1 MLLKEKIAEQLP
13 AWRERVTTLV
23 KEHGDKVV
31 DQITIKQIYGGMRS
45 AKVLVTD
52 ISYVDPNEGIRYR
65 GYTIP
70 EMLKLLPKAEG
81 SDFPLAGGLYYL
93 LLVGEV
99 PSDEQA
105 QEIEMAW
112 KSYGAIPPYVY
123 ETIRAMPPASHPMTM
138 FSAAILSMQSE
149 SVFARQYQ
157 QGMQKSDYW
166 QATLEDSLQLIA
178 KLPGIAAYI
187 YNCKYKSGCYI
198 SPDFNL
204 DWSANFARMIGVDS
218 PEFMDVA
225 RLYFLLHA
233 DHESGNVSAHAT
245 HLVGSS
251 LSDVYYSCA
260 AGINGLAGPLHG
272 LANQESL
279 RWLLSILER
288 FAGLPSREQITQFA
302 WDTLNAGQVIPG
314 YGHAVLRLPD
324 PRFTAQFEFGMNF
337 LPDDE
342 LFQLVQLVNEVIPQ
356 VLREQGKV
364 KNPWP
369 NVDAVSG
376 ALLYHYG
383 MREQDF
389 YTVLF
394 GVSRILGVTAN
405 LIWARALGQ
414 PIERPKSLTTKMLED
429 LAAAK

>member
-13 AWRERVTTLV
+13 SWQSRVSNLV
-23 KEHGDKVV
+23 KNHGDKIV
-31 DQITIKQIYGGMRS
+31 DNVTVKQIYGGMRG

-70 EMLKLLPKAEG
+70 ELMEMLPKAG
-81 SDFPLAGGLYYL
+81 NSDFPLAGGLYFL
-93 LLVGEV
+93 LLTGEIPTDGEANHV
-99 PSDEQA
+99 ET
-105 QEIEMAW
+105 IW
-112 KSYGAIPPYVY
+112 KSRGTIPPYVY
-123 ETIRAMPPASHPMTM
+123 ETIKAMPLDSHPMTL
-138 FSAAILSMQSE
+138 FSAAILALQNE
-149 SVFARQYQ
+149 SVFAKNYQ
-157 QGMQKSDYW
+157 DGMDRSEYW
-166 QATLEDSLQLIA
+166 MATLEDSLNLTA

-187 YNCKYKSGCYI
+187 YNLKYKKGRYI
-198 SPDFNL
+198 APDFEL
-204 DWSANFARMIGVDS
+204 DWSANFAKMIGIEN
-218 PEFMDVA
+218 PEYMDLS
-225 RLYFLLHA
+225 RLYFFLHA

-251 LSDVYYSCA
+251 LSDIYYSCA

-279 RWLLSILER
+279 RWLLCVRDAFE
-288 FAGLPSREQITQFA
+288 GLPTKDQLQDFA
-302 WDTLNAGQVIPG
+302 WDTLNKGWVIPG

-324 PRFTAQFEFGMNF
+324 PRFTAQFEFGKKY

-342 LFQLVQLVNEVIPQ
+342 IFQLVQLVNEVIPG
-356 VLREQGKV
+356 VLKELGKV

-376 ALLYHYG
+376 SLQYHYG
-383 MREQDF
+383 VQEQDF

-405 LIWARALGQ
+405 AVWARALGQ
-414 PIERPKSLTTKMLED
+414 PIERPKSLTTKMLENIVSG
-429 LAAAK
+429 